1 MLHID
6 ESHPFPAFLID
17 AERHTITDSN
27 QSFQELFSTVPKPEL
42 QELIDQIC
50 RRIDGLLSM
59 SFQQPIPYS
68 FGVAPA
74 TVFCQHIEEG
84 SQEILVY
91 LNIQYNNIPL
101 PMHFYALASIPSIG
115 LVMIDTANDR
125 FLAKYANNGLLNLLG
140 YGQEHRDAFFSQDL
154 IQLVYKDDRQIGL
167 GKYHSLSPDQNELCL
182 TGRLVRRDGS
192 LVWVNFLARVVLAPD
207 GKKMIFALITDVSH
221 SLQIIEKLNQEKQT
235 VSALENYIHNIV
247 FKYEF
252 QYDTITFT
260 GELFKRL
267 TGMDSHTYTLNDFLT
282 DDEPPFLDLR
292 QIKRIISDAKR
303 GRRQEYVIKAID
315 KDDRYYWLSVT
326 FEFIRDAGNRNVSIV
341 GSAEDITEQRAA
353 KAYYDKALSLWHT
366 KSDNC
371 EAAFTMNISDQ
382 LVVGGYSS
390 FIVTDELLSLS
401 VDEYWDTILPYLLN
415 KVDRKRLKELMT
427 AKKLTA
433 AFHEKK
439 TRFTYDLEVNSRGE
453 HRWFR
458 LIMSLIKNPKT
469 GDIMALVKWNDIN
482 DIKLRE
488 KIDQLLFSE
497 SFDFICLV
505 FAKSNSYMMIMDIEN
520 SNVIPNSVLNGYE
533 TTMRQEISQYSLPE
547 DVQYLQFCFS
557 LKNLKTQLSFNPVY
571 SFNGYRRYPD
581 GSPSV
586 KCHTFQYLDRKGQ
599 VILYTRKD
607 ITNTTETLSF
617 KINSRTYNLAFSEI
631 LYIESFG
638 KKSRIVTEAETFE
651 VNEMISSIQSRLPGK
666 KFCRCHRC
674 YIVRNRAIKVIEQG
688 NAMLINGSKIPVSR
702 KKIEL
707 LRELQNDDSMI

>member
-17 AERHTITDSN
+17 TQSRTITDFN
-27 QSFQELFSTVPKPEL
+27 QAFQEIFSSFPQNEL
-42 QELIDQIC
+42 QALINHIC
-50 RRIDGLLSM
+50 QSIDGLLSM
-59 SFQQPIPYS
+59 SFHYPIPYAS
-68 FGVAPA
+68 GITQA
-74 TVFCQHIEEG
+74 TILCQHIEDNSHEV
-84 SQEILVY
+84 LVY

-101 PMHFYALASIPSIG
+101 PMHFYALASITSIG
-115 LVMIDTANDR
+115 LVMIDAVNDQ
-125 FLAKYANNGLLNLLG
+125 FIAKYANNGLLKLLG
-140 YGQEHRDAFFSQDL
+140 YGPEQRNAFFSQNLLDH
-154 IQLVYKDDRQIGL
+154 VYKDDRQIGL
-167 GKYHSLSPDQNELCL
+167 SKYHSLSSEQSELYL

-192 LVWVNFLARVVLAPD
+192 LVWINFLARIILAPD

-221 SLQIIEKLNQEKQT
+221 SLHVIEKLNQEKQT

-292 QIKRIISDAKR
+292 QIKRIISDAKQ
-303 GRRQEYVIKAID
+303 GRRQEYVLKAID
-315 KDDRYYWLSVT
+315 KDDRHYWLRVI
-326 FEFIRDAGNRNVSIV
+326 FEFIRDANNKNVSIV
-341 GSAEDITEQRAA
+341 GSAEDVTEQRAA

-371 EAAFTMNISDQ
+371 EAAFTMNITDQ

-415 KVDRKRLKELMT
+415 KVDRKRLKEQMT
-427 AKKLTA
+427 PKKLTA

-439 TRFTYDLEVNSRGE
+439 TRFTYDLEVNSHGE

-458 LIMSLIKNPKT
+458 LITSLIKNPKT
-469 GDIMALVKWNDIN
+469 GDIMALIKWNDIN

-488 KIDQLLFSE
+488 KIDQLLLSE

-533 TTMRQEISQYSLPE
+533 ATMRQEISQYSMPE

-638 KKSRIVTEAETFE
+638 KKSRIVTEEEIFE

-674 YIVRNRAIKVIEQG
+674 YIVRNRAVKIIEHG

-707 LRELQNDDSMI
+707 LRELQNNDSLM